1 MSDVL
6 LQSWIMLGRNYRLS
20 LRNVDSLVTG
30 LALPVLLMLV
40 FVFLFGGAINTGTAY
55 VTYVLPAVIVLSA
68 SFGAAST
75 AVSVSADLKGGMV
88 DRLRSMPI
96 VSWSFLAGHVG
107 ASLVRN
113 LVATALVVGVA
124 VLIGFRPTA
133 GPLEW
138 LAAVGLLSLF
148 ILAISWFSAAIGLF
162 ASSPEAASG
171 YSFFV
176 VFLPYVSSGFVPVE
190 TLPVWLQGDRA
201 APATDA
207 DDRRGQRPA
216 HRGPGQLDHHP
227 GAGLVGRAW
236 GRQDSRSPR
245 GGSRGCG
252 HEP

>member
-1 MSDVL
+1 VSDVL

-55 VTYVLPAVIVLSA
+55 VNYVLPAVIVLAA
-68 SFGAAST
+68 SFGATST

-107 ASLVRN
+107 ASLIRN

-133 GPLEW
+133 GLLEW

-148 ILAISWFSAAIGLF
+148 ILAVSWFSAAIGLF

-190 TLPVWLQGDRA
+190 TLPVWLQGIAQHQPLTPMIDAVRGLLTGVPDSSTIILAVAWWVALGA
-201 APATDA
+201 AGFALA
-207 DDRRGQRPA
+207 AWRFARLRP
-216 HRGPGQLDHHP
+216 
-227 GAGLVGRAW
+227 
-236 GRQDSRSPR
+236 
-245 GGSRGCG
+245 
-252 HEP
+252 